1 MNTSQLK
8 PFAQNA
14 RRQLIELVST
24 KLSIVLDTN
33 SAARRENEKA
43 VKELEKEISRTSEDQ
58 VVEKVAYIWFNR
70 FCALRFM
77 DVNRYTSIGV
87 VSPAQGLSQP
97 EILME
102 AKQGHIDEG
111 LRIDKNRVFG
121 LLNETIP
128 SPEPQQEA
136 YRILLVAV
144 CNDYYSTMPFLFE
157 RIADYTELL
166 MPDDLLSD
174 SSILTTTR
182 EALSE
187 EACSDVEVIG
197 WLYQFYISEKKD
209 EVFAGLKKNKKVT
222 PENIPAATQLFTPNW
237 IVRYLVENSLGRLW
251 MLNNPGSKLIDR
263 MDYYIKPEQEE
274 KDFLVIKSPEEIKIC
289 DPACGSGHMLVYAFE
304 ILYTIYEEQGYDA
317 PKIPQLILENNLY
330 GIEIDER
337 AGELAAFAL
346 CMKAREKYRRFFK
359 KKVHPNICVLENI
372 NFEAH
377 EVKSY
382 MDAVGPDLFSMDL
395 STLLYQFKEADNFGS
410 LIRPELTNVS
420 DVLRLIDEK
429 KVADD
434 MFLQGIHQRV
444 LKVLKQADYLSP
456 KYHVV
461 VANPPYMGRKGMNSR
476 LGKWVKDNYPN
487 SKLDLFTMFLE
498 RCIQLSLKKGYMG
511 MINLPSWLFLSSFAK
526 LRKFILDNYVIDSM
540 LHMGRGIFGIDWGST
555 AFVIKTAKEP
565 NKLGFYYRLHKR
577 NFQHIYYNDI
587 AKIYLN
593 SKNNTEYKYNFDL
606 YRDETGV
613 NEIPSESDDSGQRI
627 RYRSSSSNFKS
638 IPGTPITYWLSDNV
652 RNIFKKLPNLSDIST
667 SAVGQNTGDN
677 DRFLKF
683 WYEISKSKINY
694 GCKIREDTYNDSFK
708 WYPYNKGGGY
718 RKWYGNLIYVVNWEN
733 DAEEI
738 KKYAV
743 QRNKGKHWSRYIQNL
758 EWLFHEGITWSD
770 VTSGRLSGR
779 YLPPGFISD
788 VSGHSAF
795 FTKDVP
801 FEIGLSVINSTFV
814 FNIAKVLNPTIHFQ
828 AGNYRDIPYSNKL
841 YNSATQSNIQQLIK
855 IGVRDW
861 NSYETSW
868 DFTRSPLLTSNLKQ
882 STLKKTYSTLKSCFN
897 EDVMKMKELEEKNN
911 IHFMESYGL
920 VDEFKP
926 ELSMSEITLTCN
938 PYYRYGGNKSEKELE
953 NVFLGD
959 TIKEFLSYSVG
970 CMFGRYSLDKEGL
983 ILKNQGETI
992 ENYLAKIPQAIFK
1005 PDDDN
1010 VIPIMEVD
1018 WFSDDIAERFKKFLR
1033 VTFGEEHY
1041 AENLEF
1047 IEKAIGKDIRK
1058 FFLKDFYTYHVKM
1071 YKKRPIYWMFSSPKG
1086 SFNAL
1091 IYMHRYRP
1099 DTVSIV
1105 LNDYLREFRTK
1116 LSARKDN
1123 LEKISIS
1130 TSASQGEKTKAL
1142 KEIEQI
1148 KKVLDEVDEYERDI
1162 LYPLATKQIEIDL
1175 DDGVKENYPK
1185 FGKALKKV
1193 IGLSEQ

>member
-1 MNTSQLK
+1 M
-8 PFAQNA
+8 
-14 RRQLIELVST
+14 ELVST

-43 VKELEKEISRTSEDQ
+43 VKELEKEISRTSENQ

-87 VSPAQGLSQP
+87 VSPAEGLSQP

-111 LRIDKNRVFG
+111 LRIDKGRVFG

-136 YRILLVAV
+136 YRMLLVAV
-144 CNDYYSTMPFLFE
+144 CNDYYDIMPFLFE
-157 RIADYTELL
+157 KIADYTELL

-174 SSILTTTR
+174 SSILTATR

-187 EACSDVEVIG
+187 EACADVEVIG

-222 PENIPAATQLFTPNW
+222 PDNIPAATQLFTPNW

-251 MLNNPGSKLIDR
+251 MLNNPGSRLIDG
-263 MDYYIKPEQEE
+263 MAYYIKPEQEE
-274 KDFLVIKSPEEIKIC
+274 TDFLVIKSPEEIKIC

-304 ILYTIYEEQGYDA
+304 ILYAIYEEQGYDA
-317 PKIPQLILENNLY
+317 PKIPQLILANNLY

-359 KKVHPNICVLENI
+359 KNIQPNICVLKNVT
-372 NFEAH
+372 FEPH

-382 MDAVGPDLFSMDL
+382 LDAVNPDLFTVEL

-410 LIRPELTNVS
+410 LIRPKLTNIS
-420 DVLRLIDEK
+420 DILRLIDEK

-444 LKVLKQADYLSP
+444 LKVLKQADYLSS

-461 VANPPYMGRKGMNSR
+461 VANPPYMGNGGMNLR
-476 LGKWVKDNYPN
+476 LKTWLTGMFPVGKA
-487 SKLDLFTMFLE
+487 DLMTCFMEQAYFL
-498 RCIQLSLKKGYMG
+498 LKNNGYWAL
-511 MINLPSWLFLSSFAK
+511 INLPSWMFNSTFENLRSWLINKNQLF
-526 LRKFILDNYVIDSM
+526 SM
-540 LHMGRGIFGIDWGST
+540 AYFGRGIFGSDFGSV
-555 AFVIKTAKEP
+555 AIVAAKQEP
-565 NKLGFYYRLHKR
+565 YPDVTTIFRKLFENHVDVRSPEKIRTLYLDKNYGWYSLHQKELA
-577 NFQHIYYNDI
+577 Y
-587 AKIYLN
+587 
-593 SKNNTEYKYNFDL
+593 
-606 YRDETGV
+606 
-613 NEIPSESDDSGQRI
+613 
-627 RYRSSSSNFKS
+627 
-638 IPGTPITYWLSDNV
+638 IPGIPFAFWASGSIRQSFRKFPALNDEGVAASGIQTSNNERYLRFWHEVSRRDIYSHSCSFSEIDSD
-652 RNIFKKLPNLSDIST
+652 RAWIPH
-667 SAVGQNTGDN
+667 
-677 DRFLKF
+677 
-683 WYEISKSKINY
+683 
-694 GCKIREDTYNDSFK
+694 
-708 WYPYNKGGGY
+708 NKGGAF
-718 RKWYGNLIYVVNWEN
+718 RRWYGNNDYVIAWHSGGVEAKN
-733 DAEEI
+733 DPKFQQKNMQYQMMEA
-738 KKYAV
+738 A
-743 QRNKGKHWSRYIQNL
+743 
-758 EWLFHEGITWSD
+758 TWSH
-770 VTSGRLSGR
+770 TSSGTFSVRFSPAGRSSNVEG
-779 YLPPGFISD
+779 PIFIHNKSSD
-788 VSGHSAF
+788 FGLAF
-795 FTKDVP
+795 
-801 FEIGLSVINSTFV
+801 LAS
-814 FNIAKVLNPTIHFQ
+814 KVALTLMHLLNPTLHFLVGSVQ
-828 AGNYRDIPYSNKL
+828 LLPICSVIPTPQIGRLKVIGKL
-841 YNSATQSNIQQLIK
+841 
-855 IGVRDW
+855 DW
-861 NSYETSW
+861 DSYETSSN
-868 DFTRSPLLTSNLKQ
+868 FTISPLLDPDYLNSSSKAAYLNLR
-882 STLKKTYSTLKSCFN
+882 SHWRDMTLEMQK
-897 EDVMKMKELEEKNN
+897 LEEENN
-911 IHFMESYGL
+911 RIFIEAYGFQN
-920 VDEFKP
+920 DMTP
-926 ELSMSEITLTCN
+926 EVALREITLTCN
-938 PYYRYGGNKSEKELE
+938 PDYRYGKGKSEKELE
-953 NVFLGD
+953 AFLLAD
-959 TIKEFLSYSVG
+959 TMKELVSYSVG
-970 CMFGRYSLDKEGL
+970 CMFGRYSLDKPGL
-983 ILKNQGETI
+983 ILANQGETI
-992 ENYLAKIPQAIFK
+992 ENYLAKIPDPTFK

-1010 VIPIMEVD
+1010 VIPIMDVD
-1018 WFSDDIAERFKKFLR
+1018 WFPDDIVERFKKFLK
-1033 VTFGEEHY
+1033 VTFGEKY
-1041 AENLEF
+1041 YVENFEY

-1099 DTVSIV
+1099 DTASIV

-1116 LSARKDN
+1116 LTARKDN
-1123 LEKISIS
+1123 LENISIS

-1148 KKVLDEVDEYERDI
+1148 KKVLDEVDDYERDI

-1193 IGLSEQ
+1193 AGLS